1 MQKKNKFN
9 EIKRQTA
16 IPPHPKGWSSLA
28 EFYMEKHP
36 IPSKCFKTEKFLNLC
51 TELSYLL
58 SIDRDTIAELLIP
71 YFEE

>member
-1 MQKKNKFN
+1 MK
-9 EIKRQTA
+9 
-16 IPPHPKGWSSLA
+16 
-28 EFYMEKHP
+28 KHP
-36 IPSKCFKTEKFLNLC
+36 IPSQCFKTEKFLNLC

>member
-1 MQKKNKFN
+1 
-9 EIKRQTA
+9 
-16 IPPHPKGWSSLA
+16 
-28 EFYMEKHP
+28 MEKHP

-58 SIDRDTIAELLIP
+58 LIDRDTIAELLIP